1 MTDLN
6 VPAVASAA
14 FLGFLALA
22 ALLFCVP
29 PVTRFLGDLFCC
41 PWRVPFTRK
50 RRRNDDEEVDKEDLP
65 YLAEPRPS
73 TPDDTGYRSMP
84 NDYMSVGRDLP
95 HSCLCSGINMSRPRL
110 PASLRLLEGNSK
122 MSHHG

>member
-65 YLAEPRPS
+65 YLAESRRS
-73 TPDDTGYRSMP
+73 THAADTGYQSMA
-84 NDYMSVGRDLP
+84 DMSVG
-95 HSCLCSGINMSRPRL
+95 
-110 PASLRLLEGNSK
+110 
-122 MSHHG
+122 

>member
-65 YLAEPRPS
+65 YLAESRRS
-73 TPDDTGYRSMP
+73 TPAADTGYQSMA
-84 NDYMSVGRDLP
+84 DMSVG
-95 HSCLCSGINMSRPRL
+95 
-110 PASLRLLEGNSK
+110 
-122 MSHHG
+122 

>member
-1 MTDLN
+1 MSDLN
-6 VPAVASAA
+6 IPAIASAA

-50 RRRNDDEEVDKEDLP
+50 RRRNGDEEVDKEDFP
-65 YLAEPRPS
+65 YLAERGPS
-73 TPDDTGYRSMP
+73 SVDDIGYKSMP
-84 NDYMSVGRDLP
+84 ENYMVVGD
-95 HSCLCSGINMSRPRL
+95 G
-110 PASLRLLEGNSK
+110 
-122 MSHHG
+122 

>member
-6 VPAVASAA
+6 ISAIASAA

-22 ALLFCVP
+22 ALLVCFP

-50 RRRNDDEEVDKEDLP
+50 RRRNGDEEVDKEDLP
-65 YLAEPRPS
+65 YFAERRLSTPANESGYQS
-73 TPDDTGYRSMP
+73 TPDA
-84 NDYMSVGRDLP
+84 YMSVGDDLQ
-95 HSCLCSGINMSRPRL
+95 CSQRFWTWI
-110 PASLRLLEGNSK
+110 
-122 MSHHG
+122 

>member
-1 MTDLN
+1 MSDLN
-6 VPAVASAA
+6 IPAIASAA

-50 RRRNDDEEVDKEDLP
+50 RRRNGDEEVDKEDLP
-65 YLAEPRPS
+65 YLAERRPNS
-73 TPDDTGYRSMP
+73 VDDTGYKSMP
-84 NDYMSVGRDLP
+84 ENYMLVGDDLCR
-95 HSCLCSGINMSRPRL
+95 S
-110 PASLRLLEGNSK
+110 SK
-122 MSHHG
+122 HGSSN